1 VPSATRNLAL
11 VAASW
16 LTRVK
21 ARFRAALGMTAAS
34 LSDAIPSTAD
44 QKKGRLPKQT
54 PFELNAP
61 AVD

>member
-1 VPSATRNLAL
+1 VPSATRKLAL

-21 ARFRAALGMTAAS
+21 ARFLAALGMTAAF
-34 LSDAIPSTAD
+34 LSDAIPSTVE